1 MKKQLQGKLPAGGR
15 VPFTG
20 REILAVNQ
28 AGDKQD
34 TSEK

>member
-1 MKKQLQGKLPAGGR
+1 MKKQLQGKLPAVGR
-15 VPFTG
+15 VLSTG
-20 REILAVNQ
+20 REILAVNH